1 MTRHITDAEV
11 RLFDP
16 GASAPKATVG
26 QERIQQAQVQRRLGT
41 LVDQGSVTLYND
53 DGQFSDTL
61 SAGDRVDFL
70 VQFRGDS
77 TLSRRF
83 TGIARVPTIQPS
95 GGRGTPTVSVSLD
108 DLVFRTLSFRT
119 VFAQFDDLAVDDIIR
134 AVVSDAAPE
143 LTTNISQLDTSTSI
157 TANGTEALE
166 LVSSLVALGDGV
178 ARQDGD
184 TLIVE
189 PLSGIQTD
197 TSLDRATDI
206 GIPEV
211 GGSDDE
217 MANEVRVS
225 GGTDTAIDDQQP
237 TQTTTTTVTAS
248 STLTTTISTRKSEV
262 ARVDIFTDRTGS
274 DEDLIVRLQQDDGTG
289 APVAPNDPQ
298 SDIAQR
304 RLSAEFI
311 EQGGLTTFLLP
322 DHTLPEPEP
331 VLIIQSSGASG
342 QLIGIDGNGEPRY
355 DAFFEFPVEVRSSDG
370 DSVAEFRRRETLI
383 QDDSISSLAEAND
396 RAETV
401 LQRRARPRR
410 EFSAVADSLT
420 AHQLAPGDGLSLDWT
435 DLNTTGPF
443 VVSEVRDQFDGTVV
457 ETDIKGR
464 SLPI

>member
-1 MTRHITDAEV
+1 
-11 RLFDP
+11 
-16 GASAPKATVG
+16 
-26 QERIQQAQVQRRLGT
+26 
-41 LVDQGSVTLYND
+41 
-53 DGQFSDTL
+53 
-61 SAGDRVDFL
+61 
-70 VQFRGDS
+70 
-77 TLSRRF
+77 
-83 TGIARVPTIQPS
+83 
-95 GGRGTPTVSVSLD
+95 VS
-108 DLVFRTLSFRT
+108 
-119 VFAQFDDLAVDDIIR
+119 
-134 AVVSDAAPE
+134 
-143 LTTNISQLDTSTSI
+143 N
-157 TANGTEALE
+157 
-166 LVSSLVALGDGV
+166 LVALGDGV

-189 PLSGIQTD
+189 PLSGIQPD

-211 GGSDDE
+211 GGSDDR
-217 MANEVRVS
+217 MTNVVRVS

-237 TQTTTTTVTAS
+237 TQTTTTTVTDG

-262 ARVDIFTDRTGS
+262 ARLDIFTDRTGS

-289 APVAPNDPQ
+289 APIAPNDPQ

-322 DHTLPEPEP
+322 DHTLPEPDP
-331 VLIIQSSGASG
+331 VLIIQSSGTSG
-342 QLIGIDGNGEPRY
+342 QLIGTDGNGEPRY

-370 DSVAEFRRRETLI
+370 DSAAEFGRRQTFI

-401 LQRRARPRR
+401 LQRRARPQR

-420 AHQLAPGDGLSLDWT
+420 AHQLDPGDGLSLDWS

-457 ETDIKGR
+457 ETEIKGR
-464 SLPI
+464 SLQI